1 MDGDTLSRVFREESG
16 RALATVAR
24 MVGDLSLAEDAVQE
38 AFAEAIRSWPDSGV
52 PNNPGAWITTVARN
66 RALDRL
72 RRESLR
78 GDKEHDA
85 ARLVPPPDEEEV
97 WPVRDDQLRLMF
109 TCCHPALSSESQV
122 ALTLR
127 LVAGLR
133 PAEIARLFL
142 APEPTVSQRLSRA
155 KAKIRTA
162 GIPFRVPPDH
172 LLPERTPQVLACI
185 YLVFTEGYSATSGDT
200 AIRDELCEEALRLGR
215 LLCELMPDEGEAWA
229 LMALMLFHDSRR
241 AQRTDAAGDL
251 VPLECQDRRRWDRA
265 KIEEGVVCLRAAR
278 RRGGGP
284 YSAQATIAAA
294 HATAPNWEATDW
306 GTVVAGYDELAAYG
320 DSPAV
325 RLNHAVAVS
334 FRDSPDA
341 GLAEVDALAG
351 EPRLARTHTLHATR
365 ADLLRRAGRPAEAS
379 VEYRAA
385 IGLAANEPTR
395 RFLTRRLTEVDGETA
410 ARQIRPRG

>member
-38 AFAEAIRSWPDSGV
+38 AFAEAIRSWPEAGL
-52 PNNPGAWITTVARN
+52 PKNPGAWITTVARN

-109 TCCHPALSSESQV
+109 TCCHPALSPESQV

-155 KAKIRTA
+155 KSKIRTA

-229 LMALMLFHDSRR
+229 LTALMLFHDSRR
-241 AQRTDAAGDL
+241 AQRTDVVGDL
-251 VPLECQDRRRWDRA
+251 VPLEEQDRRRWDRA
-265 KIEEGVVCLRAAR
+265 KIEEGVVCLQAAR

-284 YSAQATIAAA
+284 YGAQATIAAA
-294 HATAPNWEATDW
+294 HATAPIWAATDW
-306 GTVVAGYDELAAYG
+306 NAVVAGYDELGTYG

-325 RLNHAVAVS
+325 RLNRAVAVS
-334 FRDSPDA
+334 FRDGPDA
-341 GLAEVDALAG
+341 VLAELDALAG
-351 EPRLARTHTLHATR
+351 EPKLARTHTVHATR

-379 VEYRAA
+379 AEYRAA

-395 RFLTRRLTEVDGETA
+395 RFLARRLAEVDSENG
-410 ARQIRPRG
+410 AR